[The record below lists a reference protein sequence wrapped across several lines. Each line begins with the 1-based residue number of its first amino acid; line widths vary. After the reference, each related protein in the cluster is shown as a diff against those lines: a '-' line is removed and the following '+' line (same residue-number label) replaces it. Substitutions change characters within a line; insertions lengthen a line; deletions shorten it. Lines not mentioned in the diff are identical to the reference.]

1 MASRVARARLS
12 GPTHTPCFVSEAM
25 GHASHEGILLSPH
38 QLGDQLRMLGWDGSH
53 PAFNGRMQDSRLYT
67 QALAP
72 AAIESL
78 AR

>member
-1 MASRVARARLS
+1 
-12 GPTHTPCFVSEAM
+12 M
-25 GHASHEGILLSPH
+25 GHASHDGILLSPH

-53 PAFNGRMQDSRLYT
+53 PAFNGRMQDLRLYT